1 MHPTNIRY
9 GSGSRSAGVRRRA
22 GLTAGLAVAAI
33 ALAACSSS
41 PSSSSGTATT
51 GATGSSSSAASTAS
65 SSASPAS
72 STAAASSGAAL
83 AKQAV
88 AQMEQPPTWQGPTAP
103 VNIQAAKGKT
113 VDLIN
118 LTEEIPAL
126 HEWAAVAQAQL
137 QKAGVTAN
145 ICDAKGTPEGIIGC
159 LTQDIAAR
167 PSVIVA
173 MALDTAFIH
182 KYIQQA
188 NSAGIKVI
196 TAQTGTPGLP
206 QGTGAVAEVTFDYPQ
221 VGHMLGTWFTADS
234 GCQGY
239 PQIITTTSS
248 RQPSAA
254 EVSGIQSAVRQY
266 CPSSTALPVQNVL
279 IPDWQT
285 NLPTV
290 TRSTLTAN
298 SGINYMLPLYDGM
311 TIYMVPA
318 ITQLHL
324 SHPVQVGSFNAT
336 PVVMQN
342 ELAKNSPLSAD
353 VGGPND
359 WYGYAL
365 TDEILRVVAG
375 APVVANEHVPLRLFT
390 RDNLSSINLS
400 SNESTWYGTVNY
412 ACQYDKLWGE
422 ACG

>member
-1 MHPTNIRY
+1 MHPTNARE
-9 GSGSRSAGVRRRA
+9 GAGRPAGVRRRA
-22 GLTAGLAVAAI
+22 GLAIGLVVSALVA
-33 ALAACSSS
+33 AACSSS
-41 PSSSSGTATT
+41 ASSSSGTPTTAAT
-51 GATGSSSSAASTAS
+51 GASSAAASAAGASSSAAAS
-65 SSASPAS
+65 
-72 STAAASSGAAL
+72 GVDL

-88 AQMEQPPTWQGPTAP
+88 AQMEEPPTWQGPTAA
-103 VNIQAAKGKT
+103 VDTKAAKGK
-113 VDLIN
+113 VADLIN

-137 QKAGVTAN
+137 QKAGMTAN

-173 MALDTAFIH
+173 MALDTTFIH
-182 KYIQQA
+182 TYIQQA
-188 NSAGIKVI
+188 INAGIKVI

-221 VGHMLGTWFTADS
+221 VGRILGTWFAAAS

-254 EVSGIQSAVRQY
+254 EVAGIQAAVQQY
-266 CPSSTALPVQNVL
+266 CPSSASLPVKNVL
-279 IPDWQT
+279 IPDWAT

-298 SGINYMLPLYDGM
+298 SSINYLLPLYDGM

-342 ELAKNSPLSAD
+342 ELAKSSPLSAD

-365 TDEILRVVAG
+365 TDEILRVAAG
-375 APVVANEHVPLRLFT
+375 APVVPNEHVPLRLFT
-390 RDNLSSINLS
+390 RDNLGSINLS
-400 SNESTWYGTVNY
+400 ANESTWYGTVNF